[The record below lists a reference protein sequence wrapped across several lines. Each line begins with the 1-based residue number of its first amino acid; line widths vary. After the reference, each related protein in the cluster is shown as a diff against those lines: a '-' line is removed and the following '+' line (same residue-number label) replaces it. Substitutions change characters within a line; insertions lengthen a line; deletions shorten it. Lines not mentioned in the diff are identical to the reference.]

1 MHNNIHV
8 YMHIYINAANIMYNV
23 YAHCL
28 SLYAVFIGVCHY
40 LVVCCVVKILLE
52 NANLVL

>member
-1 MHNNIHV
+1 
-8 YMHIYINAANIMYNV
+8 MHIYINAANIMYNVQV